1 MALLMDRTFA
11 ERSEILDQLAT
22 DGYAVIPEALPREHA
37 EALLE
42 EWQRRYAAGASAPA
56 QIGKGHQK
64 HEAQTIRSDRIH
76 WLEPSDPQPAVA
88 AWFDQVRSF
97 SRAVNQGLY
106 LSINA
111 FECHFAVYEAGAF
124 YQKHR
129 DRFQSDNGRR
139 LSLVLFLN
147 KDWQSPDEGELV
159 IYDPKDENRIL
170 KIVSPV
176 FGTLVLFDSQRF
188 PHEVR
193 APKRQRLSL
202 TGWLKSIPAHEAA
215 FHGTGFL

>member
-1 MALLMDRTFA
+1 MALLMEKTFA

-22 DGYAVIPEALPREHA
+22 DGYAVIPSALPLMQT

-42 EWQRRYAAGASAPA
+42 EWQRRYARGASTPA
-56 QIGKGHQK
+56 QIGKGHQR
-64 HEAQTIRSDRIH
+64 HEAQSIRSDRIH

-88 AWFDQVRSF
+88 AWFDVVRSW

-129 DRFQSDNGRR
+129 DRFQNDNGRR
-139 LSLVLFLN
+139 LSLVFFLN
-147 KDWQSPDEGELV
+147 KDWQSHDGGELV
-159 IYDPKDENRIL
+159 IYDPEDEDRIL
-170 KIVSPV
+170 KIVSPS

-202 TGWLKSIPAHEAA
+202 TGWLKSIPAHEAGLNGTA
-215 FHGTGFL
+215 FL